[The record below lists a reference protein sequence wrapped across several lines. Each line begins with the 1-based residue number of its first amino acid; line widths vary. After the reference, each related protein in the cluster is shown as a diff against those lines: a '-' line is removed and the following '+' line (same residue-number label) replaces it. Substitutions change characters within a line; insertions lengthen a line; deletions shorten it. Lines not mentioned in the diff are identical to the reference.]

1 MLKRKLR
8 RTFGQYRA
16 QFISMIIMIA
26 LGIGVFIGFNM
37 EWYSLQVDSAY
48 IMEESGFADYRI
60 YSEKGFT
67 GEDLQKVKEIP
78 GVQDASRYLTVNTL
92 VKDDTDVIAIAVTE
106 NENVSG
112 VYLMEGEPYDAA
124 SPDGLWLSDQYAKKN
139 GISVGD
145 TLTLTYRMLT
155 VTGTVK
161 GLVKASEFMICVPDE
176 TQLMPDYNSYG
187 FAYLSPVMLQDIIP
201 AIFKNII
208 GDNLYYQINVIS
220 DMDRASFVEAADKA
234 LGKTVLVLSRDETV
248 SYSETMG
255 EINEGKTMGS
265 ILPVLFLAI
274 AILTMVTTMHRITA
288 SEKTQI
294 GTLKALG
301 FRNRQILLHYTSY
314 ALVIG
319 IAGSVLGIGLGYLLA
334 WYIMNPDSAMG
345 TYIDM
350 PEWNLYLP
358 RVCWLILILVNVF
371 LTFIG
376 FLSVREMLRGTAA
389 DSLRPYVPKRMK
401 HLVIEETKA
410 FKRLNFGTKWNV
422 RDCLRHKSRTFMTL
436 FGIIGCVVLLVGG
449 LGMNDTLNAFMQS
462 FYEDAIGY
470 ETRINLDSETV
481 TNEKARELARQ
492 YDGDYSCITSVQVED
507 QAVGLEIYHI
517 THDYVR
523 YPDKSMSY
531 VTLGDEGA
539 YICERIQKEYQV
551 SEGDEISFSPY
562 GSEDVYSVRVAG
574 IVRSMSESIIMSD
587 AYADACGIDYT
598 INTIYTGQD
607 AETVEAGPDI
617 LNVQT
622 KKAIMDSFDAFVE
635 LMVVMVTLLVIAA
648 CVLSL
653 VVLYNLGVMS
663 YTERYREMATLKVV
677 GFKNKKIGR
686 LLISQNLWLTVIGIL
701 MGIPAGYGVLQYLL
715 DALASEYEMKLVI
728 GPVTYLVCIALTFLV
743 SLAVGVM
750 VAGKNRHI
758 DMVAALKTQE

>member
-663 YTERYREMATLKVV
+663 CTERYREMATLKVV